1 MAKNTHL
8 EHLEDDIVNQGKV
21 GGVNAIKML
30 RELGDMLTEPQ
41 SSVSVTT
48 KWDGAPAIVC
58 GIDPITGYFFV
69 GTKSVFN
76 KTTPKIMYSKKQID
90 SSYST
95 QQGVAQIL
103 KDCLDY
109 LPSLGISGVIQGDF
123 LFTSSSKT
131 IKQIGGEECITFQPN
146 TITYAVPTGT
156 PMGDQ
161 VKSAKIG
168 IVFHTSYTGDSLST
182 MVATFGVPTF
192 NSNAN
197 VSVFSSTFTDASGA
211 AKMSVSELT
220 NYKAAVNK
228 AEGSLRQAS
237 GFLNEIRD
245 TGEGRFMMNAMFKQ
259 YMNTFIRGGV
269 DITNAQQT
277 ANGFVKFYMS
287 ILQKEILS
295 KKTKSTQDKY
305 KKILNDGVK
314 FLTTNARPLY
324 FTVASYMNLIIAK
337 EMIISR
343 LEKVKDIKTFLKT
356 ENGYEVTAPEG
367 FVAISSGSALKLV
380 KRKEF
385 SRANFTAAKDWEK
398 G

>member
-168 IVFHTSYTGDSLST
+168 IVFHTLYTGNSLST

-192 NSNAN
+192 NSNAD
-197 VSVFSSTFTDASGA
+197 VTVFSSTFTDASGA
-211 AKMSVSELT
+211 AKMSPSEIT

-269 DITNAQQT
+269 DITNAQRT
-277 ANGFVKFYMS
+277 ANGFVQFYKS
-287 ILQKEILS
+287 VLQKEILS

-324 FTVASYMNLIIAK
+324 FTVASYMNLITAK
-337 EMIISR
+337 EIIISR
-343 LEKVKDIKTFLKT
+343 LEMVKDIKTFLKT

-367 FVAISSGSALKLV
+367 FVAITSGSALKLV

>member
-8 EHLEDDIVNQGKV
+8 EHLEDDIVNQGKI
-21 GGVNAIKML
+21 GGINAIKML
-30 RELGDMLTEPQ
+30 RELGVMLTEPQ
-41 SSVSVTT
+41 STVNITT

-58 GIDPITGYFFV
+58 GIDPFTGVFFV

-76 KTTPKIMYSKKQID
+76 KTNPKVAASENQID
-90 SSYST
+90 KYYTSP
-95 QQGVAQIL
+95 GLRDIL
-103 KDCLDY
+103 KVCLKY
-109 LPSLGISGVIQGDF
+109 LPSLGITGVIQGDF
-123 LFTSSSKT
+123 LFTSTSKS
-131 IKQIGGEECITFQPN
+131 IKIIGGEECITFQPN

-161 VKSAKIG
+161 VKSAKMG
-168 IVFHTSYTGDSLST
+168 IVFHTSYSGDKLST
-182 MVATFGVPTF
+182 MSAAFGVPTF

-211 AKMSVSELT
+211 AKMSASELT

-228 AEGSLRQAS
+228 AEGSLRQAG

-245 TGEGRFMMNAMFKQ
+245 TGEGKFMMNAMFKQ

-277 ANGFVKFYMS
+277 ANGFVQFYMNA
-287 ILQKEILS
+287 LQREILS
-295 KKTKSTQDKY
+295 KKTKSAQDKY
-305 KKILNDGVK
+305 KKILKDGVQ
-314 FLTTNARPLY
+314 FLKNNSRPLY
-324 FTVASYMNLIIAK
+324 FTVASYMNLITAK

>member
-8 EHLEDDIVNQGKV
+8 EHLEDDIVNQGKA
-21 GGVNAIKML
+21 GGINAIKML

-41 SSVSVTT
+41 SSVTITT
-48 KWDGAPAIVC
+48 KWDGSPAIVC
-58 GIDPITGYFFV
+58 GQDPLTGYFFV

-76 KTTPKIMYSKKQID
+76 KKTPKVCVTESQID
-90 SSYST
+90 KFYPGGTNSL
-95 QQGVAQIL
+95 L
-103 KDCLDY
+103 KECLKY
-109 LPSLGISGVIQGDF
+109 LPSLGIIGVVQGDF
-123 LFTSSSKT
+123 LFTSTTKSVQ
-131 IKQIGGEECITFQPN
+131 QIGREECITFQPN
-146 TITYAVPTGT
+146 TITYAVPTGD

-168 IVFHTSYTGDSLST
+168 IVFHTQYTGKSLSA
-182 MVATFGVPTF
+182 MDASFGVPTL
-192 NSNAN
+192 NSNAD
-197 VSVFSSTFTDASGA
+197 VTVFSSTFTDASGA

-220 NYKAAVNK
+220 SYKAAVNK

-245 TGEGRFMMNAMFKQ
+245 TGQGKFMMNAMFKQ

-277 ANGFVKFYMS
+277 ANGFVQFYMNA
-287 ILQKEILS
+287 LQREILS
-295 KKTKSTQDKY
+295 KKTKSAQDKY
-305 KKILNDGVK
+305 KKILKDGVQ
-314 FLTTNARPLY
+314 FLKNNSRPLY
-324 FTVASYMNLIIAK
+324 FTVASYMNLITAK

>member
-8 EHLEDDIVNQGKV
+8 EHLEDDIVNQGKA
-21 GGVNAIKML
+21 GGINAIKML

-41 SSVSVTT
+41 SSVTITT

-58 GIDPITGYFFV
+58 GIEPHTGYFFV

-76 KTTPKIMYSKKQID
+76 KVTPKVCFVESDVDQYYPGGTNSL
-90 SSYST
+90 
-95 QQGVAQIL
+95 L
-103 KDCLDY
+103 KECLKY
-109 LPSLGISGVIQGDF
+109 LPSLGISGVVQGDF
-123 LFTSSSKT
+123 LFTSTTKSV
-131 IKQIGGEECITFQPN
+131 KQIGGEECITFQPN
-146 TITYAVPTGT
+146 TITYAVPTGN
-156 PMGDQ
+156 PIGDQ

-168 IVFHTSYTGDSLST
+168 IVFHTQYTGKSLST
-182 MVATFGVPTF
+182 MDASFGVPTL
-192 NSNAN
+192 NSNAD
-197 VSVFSSTFTDASGA
+197 VTVFSSTFTDASGA
-211 AKMSVSELT
+211 AKMSPSEIT

-277 ANGFVKFYMS
+277 ANGFVQFYKS

-324 FTVASYMNLIIAK
+324 FTVASYMNLITAK
-337 EMIISR
+337 EIIISR
-343 LEKVKDIKTFLKT
+343 LERVKDIKTFLKT

-367 FVAISSGSALKLV
+367 FVAITSGSALKLV

>member
-8 EHLEDDIVNQGKV
+8 EHLEDDIVNQGKA
-21 GGVNAIKML
+21 GGINAIKML

-41 SSVSVTT
+41 SSVTITT

-58 GIDPITGYFFV
+58 GIEPHTGYFFV

-76 KTTPKIMYSKKQID
+76 KVTPKVCF
-90 SSYST
+90 
-95 QQGVAQIL
+95 VASDVDQYYPGGTNSLL
-103 KDCLDY
+103 KECLKY
-109 LPSLGISGVIQGDF
+109 LPSLGISGVVQGDF
-123 LFTSSSKT
+123 LFTSTTKSV
-131 IKQIGGEECITFQPN
+131 KQIGGEECITFQPN
-146 TITYAVPTGT
+146 TITYAVPTGN

-168 IVFHTSYTGDSLST
+168 IVFHTQYTGKSLST
-182 MVATFGVPTF
+182 MDASFGVPTL
-192 NSNAN
+192 NSNAD
-197 VSVFSSTFTDASGA
+197 VTVFSSTFTDASGV
-211 AKMSVSELT
+211 AKMSPSEIT

-269 DITNAQQT
+269 DITNAQRT
-277 ANGFVKFYMS
+277 ANGFVQFYKS
-287 ILQKEILS
+287 VLQKEILS

-324 FTVASYMNLIIAK
+324 FTVASYMNLITAK
-337 EMIISR
+337 EIIISR
-343 LEKVKDIKTFLKT
+343 LEMVKDIKTFLKT

-367 FVAISSGSALKLV
+367 FVAITSGSALKLV

>member
-8 EHLEDDIVNQGKV
+8 EHLEDDIVNQGNI
-21 GGVNAIKML
+21 GGINAIKML

-41 SSVSVTT
+41 SSVTITT

-58 GIDPITGYFFV
+58 GIDPCSGGFFV

-76 KTTPKIMYSKKQID
+76 KVTPKVCASNYDID
-90 SSYST
+90 QFYPG
-95 QQGVAQIL
+95 GVNPIL
-103 KDCLDY
+103 KDCLKY
-109 LPSLGISGVIQGDF
+109 LPSLGITGVVQGDF
-123 LFTSSSKT
+123 LFTSTSKSV
-131 IKQIGGEECITFQPN
+131 KQIGGEECITFQPN

-161 VKSAKIG
+161 VKASKMG
-168 IVFHTSYTGDSLST
+168 IVFHTAYTGNGLLSS
-182 MVATFGVPTF
+182 MSASFGVPTF
-192 NSNAN
+192 TSNAD
-197 VSVFSSTFTDASGA
+197 VTVFSSTFTDASGA
-211 AKMSVSELT
+211 AKMSQSEIT

-277 ANGFVKFYMS
+277 ANGFVQFYKNV
-287 ILQKEILS
+287 LQKEILS

-324 FTVASYMNLIIAK
+324 FTVASYMNLITAK
-337 EMIISR
+337 EIIISR